1 MKLHLLLDN
10 LNYLAIKSFPII
22 PIYIFCFTAITLIF
36 IKLNKSDYFL
46 SLLKIMNLEKNKF
59 DSHSSL
65 GSEKLN
71 IFLQISYILLITLGI
86 WLFVSSLGATFS
98 FYVTLLFYLG
108 FYVLQSIGFYA
119 FSLLIGDKESSYFQ
133 HRLAHNELQVLIL
146 FPLLLVITYLPGS
159 FFLLIPVIFGCFLF
173 FSWVRSSIYLAK
185 FISTFHI
192 ILYLCTLELMP
203 ILFLLKFV
211 LTN

>member
-1 MKLHLLLDN
+1 MKLYFLLDN
-10 LNYLAIKSFPII
+10 LNNLALKSFPII

-36 IKLNKSDYFL
+36 IKLNKNDYFL
-46 SLLKIMNLEKNKF
+46 SLLKIMSLEQNKF

-71 IFLQISYILLITLGI
+71 VFLQISYILLISLGI
-86 WLFVSSLGATFS
+86 WLFTSSLDIAFS
-98 FYVTLLFYLG
+98 FFTILLFYLG
-108 FYVLQSIGFYA
+108 FYVLQCLGFYA
-119 FSLLIGDKESSYFQ
+119 FSLLIGDKENSYFQ
-133 HRLAHNELQVLIL
+133 HRLAHNELQILIL

-159 FFLLIPVIFGCFLF
+159 FFLLIPLLFGCFLF

-185 FISTFHI
+185 FISSFHI
-192 ILYLCTLELMP
+192 ILYLCTLELIP